1 MCLIN
6 GAFIT
11 VAQKPSGKPVLFSYN
26 SSSAVLSKTDSVLS
40 AHPLETVAIAGSR
53 GATIR
58 IADGKGKEYISLA
71 VKPVNTFL
79 VSGALGKHTVKIY
92 DANKKVID
100 SMFFTVDAQTNI
112 DDHGAYKELF
122 ELLYKGMSVYAPG
135 GVQSIDW
142 NGKLVHFFESWELDN
157 YNCLKGLQ
165 YFSPYGGELTD
176 VMRTMQRKD
185 GMIWSF
191 IAQNSTSNYFETAY
205 KKYDFFLRDG
215 NCYFVR
221 QPIENH
227 VEYIYV
233 NTIYKHWKG
242 SGNGS
247 GDDISFHIL
256 LPEGANVRDVLVD
269 DKKIAFSLSTI
280 ENAHYVDFSMK
291 MEGTKNIRIDF

>member
-112 DDHGAYKELF
+112 DDHGAYKEF
-122 ELLYKGMSVYAPG
+122 
-135 GVQSIDW
+135 VQDYY
-142 NGKLVHFFESWELDN
+142 GKLQLAKASGSSATPITSV
-157 YNCLKGLQ
+157 
-165 YFSPYGGELTD
+165 
-176 VMRTMQRKD
+176 R
-185 GMIWSF
+185 
-191 IAQNSTSNYFETAY
+191 AQ
-205 KKYDFFLRDG
+205 
-215 NCYFVR
+215 
-221 QPIENH
+221 
-227 VEYIYV
+227 
-233 NTIYKHWKG
+233 
-242 SGNGS
+242 
-247 GDDISFHIL
+247 
-256 LPEGANVRDVLVD
+256 
-269 DKKIAFSLSTI
+269 
-280 ENAHYVDFSMK
+280 
-291 MEGTKNIRIDF
+291 